1 MTVTTINIDP
11 NYDEEQS
18 KLIQAAMDK
27 QGQTQAECMRILK
40 ELIDAINW
48 DDGRKRVA
56 RVIDEYY
63 GKGGA
68 GEELIAEAIETLK
81 AAEEANEAFMRSL
94 VRVQK

>member
-11 NYDEEQS
+11 HYDEEQS
-18 KLIQAAMDK
+18 KRIQAALDK

-40 ELIDAINW
+40 ELIDTINW
-48 DDGRKRVA
+48 DDGSKRVA

-68 GEELIAEAIETLK
+68 GQELIAEAIEILK
-81 AAEEANEAFMRSL
+81 AAEDANEVFMRSL
-94 VRVQK
+94 VRAPK